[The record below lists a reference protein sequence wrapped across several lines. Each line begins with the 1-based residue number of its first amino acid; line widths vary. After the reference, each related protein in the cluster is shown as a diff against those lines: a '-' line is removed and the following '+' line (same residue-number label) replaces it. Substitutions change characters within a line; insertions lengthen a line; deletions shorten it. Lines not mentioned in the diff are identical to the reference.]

1 MTQKEVK
8 PRVDAILSLCRMV
21 NSFVGKFGSDEH
33 RKADDAFWVA
43 CKALDNDAVLGLS
56 DNGDRCVP
64 GRLLRFSAGEGY
76 AYYIIEKVLKNHVK
90 VIHLPYGDNYK
101 VSYVNRD
108 GEADKMI
115 VEDMIRWNDELA
127 VAAKSVEA

>member
-8 PRVDAILSLCRMV
+8 PRVDAILALCRTA

-33 RKADDAFWVA
+33 RKADDAFWDA
-43 CKALDNDAVLGLS
+43 CKALDNDSVLGLS

-115 VEDMIRWNDELA
+115 VEDMIRWNDELTA
-127 VAAKSVEA
+127 AAKSVEA